1 MSEAQVTRYRK
12 DIQGLRGVAILL
24 VLIYHSGMALPGGFV
39 GVDVFFVVSGFVITQ
54 LLVEEL
60 ELTGGIDLRNF
71 YARRARRLL
80 PALAIVTVSTLAFSF
95 VALSPFGAQ
104 QEVVAT
110 GAASSVFIA
119 NFYLLIQDTYSNL
132 GSNPLRHM
140 WSLAVEEQF
149 YLVFPVVIFL
159 AWKILL
165 KKTRNPKRNLSVL
178 VVSAGMV
185 SFYLSYGFS
194 NGRGA
199 RFVAR
204 LFETTP
210 ERFAFFSMPTRAWEF
225 ALGVLVFLGFRSRN
239 RFNAK
244 LALIFTAI
252 AFSVLIWSATFI
264 RSEDSF
270 PGWRALLPT
279 TSTALLILFG
289 TNSKFNEIL
298 LGNRFICFLGDISYG
313 LYLWHW
319 PFVVFADV
327 LWPSSQLTKP
337 LATVLALIPTLLM
350 YRFIESPIR
359 FNTRITG
366 TRAVGLT
373 ATCLLFPLLLTS
385 VSGDITKRVESFFSE
400 QKLGWGERR
409 LAVINGCYGNIYE
422 DWSEENCSET
432 VSESAKMVLLL
443 GDSQAASASDGV
455 VVAAKSLGLNVAYF
469 AYPGCPMFS
478 RAPRDSVV
486 CGQVID
492 FQLSLLNELNPELVV
507 IANAGFRY
515 TWNGLEVARSEISGG
530 GFPDSISEKE
540 IAVGESYAE
549 IVEKILEDGHKV
561 IIISE
566 PPQVQFS
573 KQISLLSQ
581 SSRVLAKNAS
591 AQSSRIEINEYL
603 NSRFAGND
611 QVSIVQSD
619 DILCPTGVCYPK
631 LDGKWIYMENSHL
644 NPDGSRLLA
653 PRIETA
659 MKTQLKIGD

>member
-1 MSEAQVTRYRK
+1 MSQVRATRYRK
-12 DIQGLRGVAILL
+12 DIQGLRGIAILL
-24 VLIYHSGMALPGGFV
+24 VLIYHSGVALPGGFV
-39 GVDVFFVVSGFVITQ
+39 GVDVFFVVSGFVISQ
-54 LLVEEL
+54 LLVDEL
-60 ELTGGIDLRNF
+60 EVTGGIDLRNF

-80 PALAIVTVSTLAFSF
+80 PALAIVTVSTLVFSLL
-95 VALSPFGAQ
+95 ALSPFGAQ

-110 GAASSVFIA
+110 GAATSVFVA
-119 NFYLLIQDTYSNL
+119 NFYLLLQDTYSNL

-149 YLVFPVVIFL
+149 YLVFPFVILL

-165 KKTRNPKRNLSVL
+165 KKTQNPKRILLVL
-178 VVSAGMV
+178 VVLSGV
-185 SFYLSYGFS
+185 ISFYLSYGFS

-199 RFVAR
+199 RFIAK

-225 ALGVLVFLGFRSRN
+225 ALGALVFLGFGSKK

-244 LALIFTAI
+244 LALIFTVL
-252 AFSVLIWSATFI
+252 AFGLLIWSATFI
-264 RSEDSF
+264 GPEDSF

-279 TSTALLILFG
+279 ISTALLILFG
-289 TNSKFNEIL
+289 MDSRFNEIF

-319 PFVVFADV
+319 PFVVFAEV
-327 LWPSSQLTKP
+327 LWPSNQLTKP
-337 LATVLALIPTLLM
+337 LATVLALIPTLIM
-350 YRFIESPIR
+350 YRFAESPIR
-359 FNTRITG
+359 FNKTITG
-366 TRAVGLT
+366 SRAVGLT
-373 ATCLLFPLLLTS
+373 ATCLLLPLLLTS
-385 VSGDITKRVESFFSE
+385 VSGNLTKRVENYFSE

-409 LAVINGCYGNIYE
+409 SAVINSCYGKIYE
-422 DWSEENCSET
+422 DWSAENCSET
-432 VSESAKMVLLL
+432 VNESEKTVLLL

-455 VVAAKSLGLNVAYF
+455 NVAVKSLGLNAAYF

-486 CGQVID
+486 CRQVVE
-492 FQLSLLNELNPELVV
+492 FELSLIEDLNPELVV

-515 TWNGLEVARSEISGG
+515 TWNGLEVARSETSGG
-530 GFPDSISEKE
+530 GFPSSTSEKE
-540 IAVGESYAE
+540 ITVGEAYAE
-549 IVEKILEDGHKV
+549 IVERILEDNRRV
-561 IIISE
+561 IIILE

-581 SSRVLAKNAS
+581 DSKIVAKNVS
-591 AQSSRIEINEYL
+591 AQTSRIEINKYL
-603 NSRFAGND
+603 SKRFAGND

-619 DILCPTGVCYPK
+619 DLLCPTGVCYPK

-653 PRIETA
+653 PLIEMA
-659 MKTQLKIGD
+659 IRKQLKIGG